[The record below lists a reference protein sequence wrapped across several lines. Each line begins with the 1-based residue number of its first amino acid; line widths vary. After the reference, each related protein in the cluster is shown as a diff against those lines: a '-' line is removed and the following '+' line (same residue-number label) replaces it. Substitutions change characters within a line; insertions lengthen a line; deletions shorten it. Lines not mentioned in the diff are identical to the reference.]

1 MPNVNNMTTHTVV
14 RSGIN
19 IKLVSKFTMM
29 LQVYCHSIEVLIH
42 SFSLFPRS
50 AFYSNF
56 ESRFH
61 QQLVHQ
67 NTVNRIEMV
76 RIAGKLQRDQKCM
89 SRTTFYFRHV
99 IDKRYQAARE
109 LIENNGEK
117 FDTCV

>member
-1 MPNVNNMTTHTVV
+1 MCEVDYFA
-14 RSGIN
+14 
-19 IKLVSKFTMM
+19 IKNKSVL
-29 LQVYCHSIEVLIH
+29 HS
-42 SFSLFPRS
+42 S
-50 AFYSNF
+50 
-56 ESRFH
+56 
-61 QQLVHQ
+61 
-67 NTVNRIEMV
+67 TVNRIEMV